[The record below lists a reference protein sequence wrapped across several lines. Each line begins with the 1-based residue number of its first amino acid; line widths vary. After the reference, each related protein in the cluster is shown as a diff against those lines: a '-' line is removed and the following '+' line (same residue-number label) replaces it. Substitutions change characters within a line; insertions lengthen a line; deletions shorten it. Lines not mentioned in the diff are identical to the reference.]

1 MLKLPN
7 VSRKLD
13 CLVLK
18 MTMDSRVSDLLK
30 RSSLIKSACN
40 QLQTSSKFALLLE
53 SVLMLGNVLN
63 NADEEANRI
72 KVVKG
77 ISFDSFAALSG
88 TKGYDKKT
96 SLLVYLEKILSVKL
110 PDVFSVYDELTDLSA
125 AAHESFDGIRQEE
138 DDLSK
143 QLKAVTDELK
153 SSQNLLDSGRL
164 IGEEKKDV
172 EDSIHELEE
181 FASTAQSTISKLH
194 GTVEDARESFSGL
207 LAYFCQEPKQKSEDF
222 FNYVIV
228 FLDELMKCHKQQE
241 EKRERIQ
248 NKKKKEEE
256 LRAMK
261 KKEDIAPNTALSSLF
276 DQLTTK

>member
-1 MLKLPN
+1 MKTKDKSG
-7 VSRKLD
+7 VMD
-13 CLVLK
+13 
-18 MTMDSRVSDLLK
+18 MTQGNMAR
-30 RSSLIKSACN
+30 LILS
-40 QLQTSSKFALLLE
+40 FALP
-53 SVLMLGNVLN
+53 LMLGNVLN